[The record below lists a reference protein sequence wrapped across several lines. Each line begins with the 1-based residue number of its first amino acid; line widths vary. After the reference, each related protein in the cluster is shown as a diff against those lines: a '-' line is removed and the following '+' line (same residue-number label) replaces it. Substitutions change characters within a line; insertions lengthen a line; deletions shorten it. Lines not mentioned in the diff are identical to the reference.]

1 MKKIQ
6 INQIRNSNH
15 VQMNKHNK
23 NKVYKIVEMN
33 YLNEKKRIKI
43 LLKNKKIK
51 LKQLIRI

>member
-6 INQIRNSNH
+6 INQIHNSNH

-51 LKQLIRI
+51 LKQLIKI

>member
-1 MKKIQ
+1 
-6 INQIRNSNH
+6 
-15 VQMNKHNK
+15 MNKHNK

-51 LKQLIRI
+51 LKQLIKI